1 LGEVEERDNQR
12 EEWLKMW
19 MENHYKKLETNPYK
33 KFAELREEKKEEE
46 ERNDVFIYK
55 TLKYP
60 PKSTPPTKD

>member
-1 LGEVEERDNQR
+1 MGEVDERDKQR

-19 MENHYKKLETNPYK
+19 MENPYK

-55 TLKYP
+55 TVKYP
-60 PKSTPPTKD
+60 PKSKPPTKD